1 MGFLLSNVLRLEKD
15 AHFFFI
21 FIEYPNIPHANFN
34 SNPVNNSP
42 TYTTDAPALALASHS

>member
-21 FIEYPNIPHANFN
+21 FIEYQNIPHANFN
-34 SNPVNNSP
+34 SNSVNNSP
-42 TYTTDAPALALASHS
+42 SVHDRYPCSCSGIS

>member
-42 TYTTDAPALALASHS
+42 SVHDRCPCSCSGIS